1 MKKLQTGL
9 KTKEGKIKASM
20 NATKHGLSSQSICL
34 AHEDDQEYQA
44 HRESVYAAF
53 PIKVPAQAFVVE
65 GLVKDLWI
73 LQRNARLMAQM
84 MDAERNKPITCSEIE
99 RQIGNIKMNGKAL
112 FDIMKM
118 SEVYEKDE
126 VVLNYEQSQRVIE
139 GIKLWRLR
147 HQNQEGQAS
156 QVISLEK
163 LMTYLNADQR
173 AMISRLGSQDLRSI
187 DALLNGFEQDAL
199 RFMKENTKAGWI
211 VGAIQAI
218 LARRV
223 MAIQVNPDYQRHI
236 VRVERSRDK
245 QYDRYQ
251 ELNDEYIDGLT
262 DVASQPLINMEAQDV
277 VSR

>member
-1 MKKLQTGL
+1 MKNLQTGP
-9 KTKEGKIKASM
+9 KTKEGKMKASM
-20 NATKHGLSSQSICL
+20 NATKHGLSSQNICL
-34 AHEDDQEYQA
+34 SHENAQDYQA

-53 PIKVPAQAFVVE
+53 PIKAPAQAFVVE

-99 RQIGNIKMNGKAL
+99 CQIGNIKMNGKAV

-126 VVLNYEQSQRVIE
+126 VVLNYEQCQRVIE

-147 HQNQEGQAS
+147 HLNQVDQAS

-218 LARRV
+218 MARRV

>member
-1 MKKLQTGL
+1 MKKLQTGP

-20 NATKHGLSSQSICL
+20 NATKHGLSSQSSCL
-34 AHEDDQEYQA
+34 AHEDAQEYQA
-44 HRESVYAAF
+44 HRESVYEAY

-73 LQRNARLMAQM
+73 LQRNAKLMAKM
-84 MDAERNKPITCSEIE
+84 MDAERNKPITYLEIE
-99 RQIGNIKMNGKAL
+99 RQIGNIKIDGKSL
-112 FDIMKM
+112 FNIMKI

-126 VVLNYEQSQRVIE
+126 VVLHYEQCQRAIE
-139 GIKLWRLR
+139 GIQLWRRR
-147 HQNQEGQAS
+147 HVSHINQGS
-156 QVISLEK
+156 PVISLNK
-163 LMTYLNADQR
+163 LLTYLSPDQR
-173 AMISRLGSQDLRSI
+173 VMISRLSAQDLRSI
-187 DALLNGFEQDAL
+187 DAQLNGFEQDAL

-218 LARRV
+218 LAQRV

-236 VRVERSRDK
+236 VRLERSRDK
-245 QYDRYQ
+245 QYSQYQ

-262 DVASQPLINMEAQDV
+262 DVAPQQFMNIEAQDV

>member
-1 MKKLQTGL
+1 MKT
-9 KTKEGKIKASM
+9 
-20 NATKHGLSSQSICL
+20 
-34 AHEDDQEYQA
+34 
-44 HRESVYAAF
+44 
-53 PIKVPAQAFVVE
+53 
-65 GLVKDLWI
+65 
-73 LQRNARLMAQM
+73 
-84 MDAERNKPITCSEIE
+84 
-99 RQIGNIKMNGKAL
+99 
-112 FDIMKM
+112 

-147 HQNQEGQAS
+147 HQNQVDQAS

-163 LMTYLNADQR
+163 LMTYLNADQC

-236 VRVERSRDK
+236 IRVERSRDK

>member
-1 MKKLQTGL
+1 MKQKQTGPISD
-9 KTKEGKIKASM
+9 EGKARSSM
-20 NATKHGLSSQSICL
+20 NATKHGLSSQNIFLSY
-34 AHEDDQEYQA
+34 EDAQEYQA

-84 MDAERNKPITCSEIE
+84 MDAERNKPITCLELE
-99 RQIGNIKMNGKAL
+99 RQIGNIKINGKSL
-112 FDIMKM
+112 FDIMKI
-118 SEVYEKDE
+118 SEVYEKDQL
-126 VVLNYEQSQRVIE
+126 VLNYEECQRVIE
-139 GIKLWRLR
+139 GIRLWRLR
-147 HQNQEGQAS
+147 YLNQKDQAD

-163 LMTYLNADQR
+163 LMTYLSPDQC
-173 AMISRLGSQDLRSI
+173 AMISRLGSQDFRSI
-187 DALLNGFEQDAL
+187 DALLNGSEQDAL
-199 RFMKENTKAGWI
+199 RFMKENTRAGWI
-211 VGAIQAI
+211 AGAIQAI
-218 LARRV
+218 LAQRV

-251 ELNDEYIDGLT
+251 ELNEEYIDGLT
-262 DVASQPLINMEAQDV
+262 DVASQPLINMKVQDV

>member
-1 MKKLQTGL
+1 MKQKKTGPISD
-9 KTKEGKIKASM
+9 EGKARSSM
-20 NATKHGLSSQSICL
+20 NATKHGLSSQKICL
-34 AHEDDQEYQA
+34 SHEDAEEYQA
-44 HRESVYAAF
+44 HRESVYAAL
-53 PIKVPAQAFVVE
+53 PIKAPAQAFVVE

-73 LQRNARLMAQM
+73 LQRNVVLIAQM
-84 MDAERNKPITCSEIE
+84 MDAERNKPITCLEIE
-99 RQIGNIKMNGKAL
+99 RQIGNIKINGKAL

-126 VVLNYEQSQRVIE
+126 MVRNYEQCQRVIE

-147 HQNQEGQAS
+147 QVNELDQVS

-163 LMTYLNADQR
+163 LLTYLSSDQCV
-173 AMISRLGSQDLRSI
+173 MISRLGSQDLRSI

-211 VGAIQAI
+211 AGAIQAI
-218 LARRV
+218 LAQRV

>member
-1 MKKLQTGL
+1 MKQKKTGPISD
-9 KTKEGKIKASM
+9 EGKARSSM
-20 NATKHGLSSQSICL
+20 NATKHGLSSQKICL
-34 AHEDDQEYQA
+34 SHEDAEEYQA
-44 HRESVYAAF
+44 HRESVCAAF

-84 MDAERNKPITCSEIE
+84 MDAERNKPITCLEIE
-99 RQIGNIKMNGKAL
+99 RQIGNIKMNGKSL
-112 FDIMKM
+112 FDIMKI
-118 SEVYEKDE
+118 SEVYEKDQL
-126 VVLNYEQSQRVIE
+126 VLNYEQCQRVIE
-139 GIKLWRLR
+139 GIRLWRLR
-147 HQNQEGQAS
+147 YLNQVDQAG

-163 LMTYLNADQR
+163 IMTYLSPDQC

-211 VGAIQAI
+211 AGAIQAI
-218 LARRV
+218 LAQRV

-251 ELNDEYIDGLT
+251 ELNDEYINGLT
-262 DVASQPLINMEAQDV
+262 DVASQSLINMEAQDV

>member
-1 MKKLQTGL
+1 MTIKQTGP
-9 KTKEGKIKASM
+9 KTKEGKLKASM

-34 AHEDDQEYQA
+34 AHEDAQEYQA

-73 LQRNARLMAQM
+73 LQRNARLMTNM
-84 MDAERNKPITCSEIE
+84 MDAERNKPITCLEIE
-99 RQIGNIKMNGKAL
+99 RQIGNIKINGKTV
-112 FDIMKM
+112 FDIMKI

-126 VVLNYEQSQRVIE
+126 VVLHYEQCQRTLE
-139 GIKLWRLR
+139 GIQLWRMR
-147 HQNQEGQAS
+147 QVS
-156 QVISLEK
+156 QVNQVSQGISLEK
-163 LMTYLNADQR
+163 LLTYLSPDQR
-173 AMISRLGSQDLRSI
+173 AMISRLSAEDLRSI
-187 DALLNGFEQDAL
+187 DAQLNGFEQDAL

-218 LARRV
+218 LAQRV

-236 VRVERSRDK
+236 VRLERSRDK
-245 QYDRYQ
+245 QYSQYQ

-262 DVASQPLINMEAQDV
+262 DVASQRLINMEAQDV